1 MQSQTVLVTGGAGYI
16 GSHVCKALA
25 QEGFTPVSYDDLS
38 NGHRWAVQWGP
49 LEVGDIRDRDRLRQV
64 VKTHK
69 PVGVLHFAGRIE
81 VGESLQNPVAF
92 YDVNVVGTLSL
103 LQVMAEAGIGAFIF
117 SSTAATYGVL
127 EDVPVTETQRCE
139 PINPYGRSKLVAEQ
153 MIADMGRAHGISWTN
168 LRYFNASG
176 ADPEREIGEAHRHE
190 THLIPLAIEAARGL
204 RSAFSV
210 FGRDYPTPDGSC
222 IRDFIHVTDL
232 AQAHVRALKR
242 LIDGQPSA
250 TFNLGTGTG
259 ASVLEVLQ
267 ALEQVSGR
275 AVPTEYHDRRAGDPP
290 ALVGNPAQAIAAL
303 GWAPCHSDLLSVMAD
318 AWDWHTGA
326 FFNQSAFASA

>member
-1 MQSQTVLVTGGAGYI
+1 
-16 GSHVCKALA
+16 LA
-25 QEGFTPVSYDDLS
+25 QEGWTPVAYDNLS

-49 LEVGDIRDRDRLRQV
+49 LEVGDIRDRDRLAAV
-64 VKTHK
+64 VKAHR
-69 PVGVLHFAGRIE
+69 PEGVLHFAGRIE
-81 VGESLQNPVAF
+81 VGESLQAPF
-92 YDVNVVGTLSL
+92 DFFDVNVTGTLTL
-103 LQVMAEAGIGAFIF
+103 LDVMAQAGIEALIF

-127 EDVPVTETQRCE
+127 DEVPVSERQPCA
-139 PINPYGRSKLVAEQ
+139 PINPYGRSKLIAEQ

-204 RSAFSV
+204 RPAFSI

-222 IRDFIHVTDL
+222 IRDFVHVTDL
-232 AQAHVRALKR
+232 AQAHVKALKR
-242 LIDGQPSA
+242 LFDGKPST

-267 ALEQVSGR
+267 ALETVSGLV
-275 AVPTEYHDRRAGDPP
+275 VPTEYHDRRAGDPP
-290 ALVGNPAQAIAAL
+290 ALVGSPAQAIAEL
-303 GWAPCHSDLLSVMAD
+303 GWTPRHSDLQSVMAD

-326 FFNQSAFASA
+326 FFNQAAFASA